1 MKTRLAAAVIA
12 LMLAP
17 GFAMAMCSEGQHASS
32 CKEGFKWD
40 QAKGE
45 CVLNPST

>member
-1 MKTRLAAAVIA
+1 MKTKISAAVIA

-17 GFAMAMCSEGQHASS
+17 GFAFAQCGHDQQASS
-32 CKEGFKWD
+32 CKEGYKWD
-40 QAKGE
+40 QATGA